1 MSLIYLT
8 RFSIHH
14 LTLSYFFETTPA
26 VPDSCFS
33 RVMRVLVCDPDGKYP
48 WEPGC
53 ESGYA
58 EQLSEG
64 EKREMAQIIRQRN

>member
-1 MSLIYLT
+1 M
-8 RFSIHH
+8 
-14 LTLSYFFETTPA
+14 
-26 VPDSCFS
+26 PDSCFS
-33 RVMRVLVCDPDGKYP
+33 RVIRVLVCDPDGKYP

>member
-1 MSLIYLT
+1 
-8 RFSIHH
+8 
-14 LTLSYFFETTPA
+14 
-26 VPDSCFS
+26 
-33 RVMRVLVCDPDGKYP
+33 MRVLVCDPDGKYP

-53 ESGYA
+53 APGYA